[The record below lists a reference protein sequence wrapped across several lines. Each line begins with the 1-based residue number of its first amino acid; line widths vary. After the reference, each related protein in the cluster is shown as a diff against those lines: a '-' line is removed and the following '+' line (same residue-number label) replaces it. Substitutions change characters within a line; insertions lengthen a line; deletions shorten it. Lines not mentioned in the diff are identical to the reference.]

1 MTTQEAK
8 DLVKAMATASN
19 GAYLGPFSIVI
30 DVAMNY
36 GIAREFHQ
44 CKETGRVYMVDVSGM
59 DVRADQ
65 FGRVFI

>member
-8 DLVKAMATASN
+8 DMVTAMVAASN

-30 DVAMNY
+30 DVATNY
-36 GIAREFHQ
+36 GIAREVHQ
-44 CKETGRVYMVDVSGM
+44 CKETGKVYMVDGSGM

-65 FGRVFI
+65 FGRVFV